1 MPPNLQLIV
10 MPGRSVVRR
19 VRLTPEED
27 ARLARIAKERG
38 ADLSK
43 VIREAIDLLEK
54 EDRRRAAYDELIALA
69 EEEQKRLRGRAPPKE
84 RWALK

>member
-1 MPPNLQLIV
+1 MSV
-10 MPGRSVVRR
+10 RTVVRR

-27 ARLARIAKERG
+27 DRLARIAKSRG

-54 EDRRRAAYDELIALA
+54 EDRRRAAYDELIAMA
-69 EEEQKRLRGRAPPKE
+69 QEDQKRLGGKRPPKE
-84 RWALK
+84 RFALK